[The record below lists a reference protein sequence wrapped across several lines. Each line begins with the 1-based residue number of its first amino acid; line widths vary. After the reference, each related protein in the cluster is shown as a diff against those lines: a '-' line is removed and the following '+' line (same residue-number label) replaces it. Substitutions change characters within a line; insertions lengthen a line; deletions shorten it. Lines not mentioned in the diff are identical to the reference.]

1 MVYIVISTRKLEAD
15 ISLHVHKKSE
25 ANPSQSEREVS
36 MLRMR
41 IIRRVWKRNSQ
52 HIVRRMLNDKAISE
66 GTIGNVFGYP
76 HTAFAVRTGLNWLSS
91 SEPERNVNS
100 PWRR

>member
-1 MVYIVISTRKLEAD
+1 MVYIVISTGKLKAVV
-15 ISLHVHKKSE
+15 LVHVHEESE
-25 ANPSQSEREVS
+25 ANPNQSEEEVS
-36 MLRMR
+36 MLRTS
-41 IIRRVWKRNSQ
+41 IIRRVWERDSQ
-52 HIVRRMLNDKAISE
+52 HIVRQMLNDKMKSE

-91 SEPERNVNS
+91 SEPARNVNS

>member
-1 MVYIVISTRKLEAD
+1 MVYIVISTCKLEAVV
-15 ISLHVHKKSE
+15 LVHVHKESE
-25 ANPSQSEREVS
+25 ANPSQSEEEVS

-41 IIRRVWKRNSQ
+41 IIRRVWERKSQ
-52 HIVRRMLNDKAISE
+52 HIVRQMLSDRMESK

-91 SEPERNVNS
+91 SEPE
-100 PWRR
+100 